1 MLPDFSALNEFF
13 MFGLVGL
20 VAQFIDG
27 ALGMAYGITASS
39 FLLAAGVPPAHTSAS
54 VHIAK
59 FFTTAASGAAHAS
72 YKNVDRRLFLM
83 LAFAGAVGGAFG
95 ALVVTSVDGAI
106 IKPFVVGYLAIM
118 GLIILWR
125 VVRTTP
131 SLNLPSRGVAPL
143 GLTGGFLDAI
153 GGGGWGP
160 IVTTSLIGRGGEPRL
175 IIGSVNAAEFFVTLA
190 IGSAL
195 IATIVTGH
203 WKDAGEIANNAAAIA
218 GLIVGGLIA
227 APIAGR
233 FVNLVPRKVLGVSV
247 GLLVLALALY
257 QGAVIAKLI

>member
-1 MLPDFSALNEFF
+1 MSVLHDFLV
-13 MFGLVGL
+13 FGLVGL

-72 YKNVDRRLFLM
+72 YKNVDRRLLLT
-83 LAFAGAVGGAFG
+83 LAIAGAVGGAFG
-95 ALVVTSVDGAI
+95 ALVVTTVDAAL
-106 IKPFVVGYLAIM
+106 IKPFIIGYLALM
-118 GLIILWR
+118 GVVILWR
-125 VVRTTP
+125 ILRTTP
-131 SLNLPSRGVAPL
+131 QVNLPRQGVAPL
-143 GLTGGFLDAI
+143 GMLGGFLDAI

-160 IVTTSLIGRGGEPRL
+160 IVTTSLIGRGGEPRM

-203 WKDAGEIANNAAAIA
+203 WKDAGDILNNAAAIA
-218 GLIVGGLIA
+218 GLIVGGLIS

-233 FVNLVPRKVLGVSV
+233 FVSVVPRKVLGVAV
-247 GLLVLALALY
+247 GLLVLTLAGYQAAALTGL
-257 QGAVIAKLI
+257 L